1 MSDEKDASEEN
12 PFLTREDFLVRVC
25 RRRWDIR
32 PSISRARDVALTM
45 EEGTTNQKEVS
56 PLFLLLPITSSSLT
70 RGDLQQ

>member
-1 MSDEKDASEEN
+1 MQREN

-32 PSISRARDVALTM
+32 PRRSRARDVALTM